1 MNRTN
6 VSSCIPVFSF
16 SKNHK
21 PPQKTMKKQ
30 YLPPTMTVIE
40 LHHASAILTG
50 SKYPP
55 GYSGELGA
63 PEYKDILDEEW

>member
-1 MNRTN
+1 
-6 VSSCIPVFSF
+6 
-16 SKNHK
+16 
-21 PPQKTMKKQ
+21 MKKQ

>member
-6 VSSCIPVFSF
+6 VLYSCIPVFSS
-16 SKNHK
+16 SKLK
-21 PPQKTMKKQ
+21 EKMKKKQ

-50 SKYPP
+50 SKLPP
-55 GYSGELGA
+55 SYSGEFGA
-63 PEYKDILDEEW
+63 PEFNNIGDEEW